1 MSAKSFTARQGAYT
15 RVNGR
20 PPAETDCSAISSSA
34 RLPCT
39 RWSSRLQI
47 ARGAVLLRLKGYGA
61 PDVRI
66 SYERAMELSELV
78 EDHEAFYA
86 TLWGLSSYFTVA
98 GPGDLAHEVSDRAIA
113 TAALIGDPFR
123 HAEACRRRG
132 LMAFVAGEFQ
142 DAERFYAA
150 AHELLATVPDR
161 DAPLFGT
168 RPNALLANNSAW
180 VAWFMGRPVEAV
192 ESARRRGRARTG
204 ARRPLCA
211 RLRARGGGR
220 GCAAFTEARACARD
234 DGGMRHRERAAVF
247 LVLGGVGQDLR
258 RLGRRRPPGKPSTC
272 RSMRAKR
279 ARRSASF
286 RPRCNSIRTDSI
298 RSSSRALRCREPPPA
313 TRADAGREP
322 RPAGGIG
329 AGPCVACTGLV
340 AGRGRQGERHSKTG
354 EHTVC
359 RSPSIPSRTS
369 SPT

>member
-286 RPRCNSIRTDSI
+286 RPALQLDPDGFDQELLA
-298 RSSSRALRCREPPPA
+298 RAA
-313 TRADAGREP
+313 M
-322 RPAGGIG
+322 
-329 AGPCVACTGLV
+329 
-340 AGRGRQGERHSKTG
+340 S
-354 EHTVC
+354 
-359 RSPSIPSRTS
+359 
-369 SPT
+369 